1 MNELITAGI
10 LSAIL
15 VAVIAVT
22 AAVENRDAI
31 IAWLD
36 REITAAHMARVA
48 KARVRRAWKGAAR

>member
-22 AAVENRDAI
+22 AAVENKDAI
-31 IAWLD
+31 ADWL
-36 REITAAHMARVA
+36 EMELTAAHMARVA
-48 KARVRRAWKGAAR
+48 KQRVRAAWKGAAR